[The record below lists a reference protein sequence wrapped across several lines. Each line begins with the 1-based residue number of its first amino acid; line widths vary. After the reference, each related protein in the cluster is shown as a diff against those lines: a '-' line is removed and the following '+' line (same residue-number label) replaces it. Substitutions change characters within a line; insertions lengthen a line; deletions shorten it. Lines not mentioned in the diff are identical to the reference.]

1 MTVKVLYWNCTT
13 PSHLTGSTVSQR
25 KRDVIKEVVRDLAP
39 DILCLDECSLLVD
52 GATSADDFASSVL
65 NSAGEYYDCKA
76 VIENPGVHLNTAVW
90 VKRSTQAT
98 FNARARTGIPSVHW
112 DSERT
117 KRDLVEVRFT
127 LAQPPPQPRREFTL
141 FFLHANAN
149 TTNGVYACQLA
160 VNHVTTAPGPVV
172 FLGDFNCDVQN
183 GNPHAVHPNVGGL
196 TFTQWKTDQENR
208 GSQTVSRLTDRG
220 ESTSIIR
227 YEPNR
232 VIDYAVRNP
241 NLATVN
247 AMDSIDVSLGL
258 HRLADF
264 ICQFDHFPVMY
275 DLS

>member
-25 KRDVIKEVVRDLAP
+25 KRDIIKEVVRDLAP

-52 GATSADDFASSVL
+52 GATSADDFARSAL
-65 NSAGEYYDCKA
+65 DNAGEYYDSKA

-98 FNARARTGIPSVHW
+98 LNARAQTGIPSIQW
-112 DSERT
+112 RSQRT
-117 KRDLVEVRFT
+117 KRDLVQVKFK
-127 LAQPPPQPRREFTL
+127 LPQQPQREFSL

-149 TTNGVYACQLA
+149 ANDGAYACQLA
-160 VNHVTTAPGPVV
+160 VTEVTTAPGPVV
-172 FLGDFNCDVQN
+172 FLGDFNCDVQT
-183 GNPHAVHPNVGGL
+183 GGPHAVPPNVGGR
-196 TFTQWKTDQENR
+196 TFTQWRTDLENR

-220 ESTSIIR
+220 DSTSVIR